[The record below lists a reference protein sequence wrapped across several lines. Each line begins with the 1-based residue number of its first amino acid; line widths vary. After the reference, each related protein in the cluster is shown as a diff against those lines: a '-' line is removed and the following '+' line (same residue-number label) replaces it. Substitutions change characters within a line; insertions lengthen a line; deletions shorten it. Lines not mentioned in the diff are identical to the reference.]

1 MDTKEL
7 DKIMRKVDQKKRD
20 LDEMQRFFDHL
31 LDPNNAAGSIK
42 IESWSVSKQGE
53 TYTPSERF
61 MINAASPE
69 FRQEVRALLEGFRAK
84 KEQELQEEVANM
96 TAFGQS
102 ALAGKH

>member
-31 LDPNNAAGSIK
+31 LDPKNAAGSVK

-69 FRQEVRALLEGFRAK
+69 FRKQVRELLESFRAE
-84 KEQELQEEVANM
+84 KERELQAEVAAM

-102 ALAGKH
+102 ALAGKN